1 MHWEILCQDSLYVLL
16 PYKLKKHLIYILPF
30 YVPPPPIDPIS
41 LCPLWHKLHHTSY
54 LVICHTTKPSK
65 NNMVSRNPKI
75 FRFYLA
81 ASVIVLVRASNK
93 KIYFNHLWWPCCTS
107 GNPIIK
113 PIQGFMLF
121 LRFYFYFS
129 PKLTSASI
137 STMIASRN
145 SLGGI
150 FFFNSTFIP
159 RKHHYWFNWLT
170 L

>member
-1 MHWEILCQDSLYVLL
+1 MS
-16 PYKLKKHLIYILPF
+16 
-30 YVPPPPIDPIS
+30 PPIDPIS

-75 FRFYLA
+75 IRFYLA

-93 KIYFNHLWWPCCTS
+93 KLFQSFMVTKPCCTFE
-107 GNPIIK
+107 NPIIK

-137 STMIASRN
+137 SS
-145 SLGGI
+145 
-150 FFFNSTFIP
+150 
-159 RKHHYWFNWLT
+159 
-170 L
+170 

>member
-1 MHWEILCQDSLYVLL
+1 MFL
-16 PYKLKKHLIYILPF
+16 
-30 YVPPPPIDPIS
+30 PPIDPIS

-75 FRFYLA
+75 FRFYLT

-93 KIYFNHLWWPCCTS
+93 TIYFNHLWWPCCTS
-107 GNPIIK
+107 ENPIK

-137 STMIASRN
+137 STLIASRN